1 MNPKYL
7 AGLTPQQRLLQQK
20 AIAQSQ
26 KTYAETGQVVE
37 RPRVSSK
44 PTPRSSW
51 VKKFEA
57 KHGFPITDLA
67 KVKKAYPNADVD
79 GILAKGAGAYMTSG
93 SRPNTTSFAW
103 KFARL
108 ASALLGGPAFKIDK
122 DLIGS
127 KSRDVIL
134 SL

>member
-20 AIAQSQ
+20 AIRQSQ
-26 KTYAETGQVVE
+26 KTYSDEGLVEE
-37 RPRVSSK
+37 RPKVSDK

-79 GILAKGAGAYMTSG
+79 TILKKGRGAYASSG
-93 SRPNTTSFAW
+93 SRPNVSSFQWAY
-103 KFARL
+103 ARL
-108 ASALLGGPAFKIDK
+108 ASALLGGPAAKVDK
-122 DLIGS
+122 NL
-127 KSRDVIL
+127 L
-134 SL
+134 